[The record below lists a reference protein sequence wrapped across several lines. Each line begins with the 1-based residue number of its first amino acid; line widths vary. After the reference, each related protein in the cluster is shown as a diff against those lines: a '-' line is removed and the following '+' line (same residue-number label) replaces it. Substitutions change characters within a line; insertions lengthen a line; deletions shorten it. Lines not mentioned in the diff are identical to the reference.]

1 MKSKIVMTKLYEG
14 IIGLSKVMTG
24 HKCNSPE
31 YLEVKK
37 DFRYPGELL
46 ERMEE
51 KGYSSINDYISVMC
65 GLKKSR
71 KYFIQ
76 RLMRGSETNF
86 VPETLAINIFL
97 INHYFFVLEN

>member
-71 KYFIQ
+71 KYFTKE
-76 RLMRGSETNF
+76 SF
-86 VPETLAINIFL
+86 VGEQL
-97 INHYFFVLEN
+97 

>member
-14 IIGLSKVMTG
+14 IIGLSKVITG

-71 KYFIQ
+71 NRWKILYKFYCKKKRI
-76 RLMRGSETNF
+76 GCDSF
-86 VPETLAINIFL
+86 
-97 INHYFFVLEN
+97 